1 MAATKEQLKELQR
14 NMKAMGLYTG
24 VIDGAWGPA
33 SHGAFLNARRKAVGL
48 SKPSTAPDGIGIVL
62 FAFCKAAAWSDRV
75 SRDFVFK
82 TGEIAEKLQLDWMG
96 QDRLM
101 SCMAF
106 ETGGTF
112 SPTIANGAGAPYYGI
127 IQFGAAAAKDAG
139 TTIDKLLKMTAEEQL
154 TYVYNFFKPY
164 TGKLKTLSDIYM
176 RILLPAAVGK
186 PEDYVLFSE
195 ANTKSKAYMQNRG
208 LDGNRDGSIT
218 KAEAAAKVDQK
229 LVEGLH
235 PNNLRIA

>member
-24 VIDGAWGPA
+24 VIDGLWGSA
-33 SHGAFLNARRKAVGL
+33 SHGAFLNARRKASTM
-48 SKPSTAPDGIGIVL
+48 SKPSSAPDGIGVLL
-62 FAFCKAAAWSDRV
+62 FAYCKAPAWSEKV
-75 SRDFVFK
+75 SREFVFK
-82 TGEIAEKLQLDWMG
+82 TQEIAEKLQLGWMG
-96 QDRLM
+96 VDQLM

-139 TTIDKLLKMTAEEQL
+139 TTVDKLLKMTAEEQL

-164 TGKLKTLSDIYM
+164 TGKLKTTSDIYM
-176 RILLPAAVGK
+176 RILLPTAVGK
-186 PEDYVLFSE
+186 PEDYVLFSQ
-195 ANTKSKAYMQNRG
+195 ANTKTKAYLQNKG
-208 LDGNRDGSIT
+208 LDANNDGLIT
-218 KAEAAAKVDQK
+218 KAEAAAKVELK
-229 LVEGLH
+229 LVQGLH
-235 PNNLRIA
+235 PNMLRAA